1 MVSNLLFNLVPT
13 RKGAEGKA
21 NQMLQALSPKGS
33 TYEWQAHDAVGSGD
47 QGGMQLEPGQM
58 EECFGDAIQ
67 GLPRGEAANVEN
79 KLQKSVGPIWKDEEA
94 WAALN

>member
-1 MVSNLLFNLVPT
+1 
-13 RKGAEGKA
+13 
-21 NQMLQALSPKGS
+21 
-33 TYEWQAHDAVGSGD
+33 
-47 QGGMQLEPGQM
+47 MQLEPGQM